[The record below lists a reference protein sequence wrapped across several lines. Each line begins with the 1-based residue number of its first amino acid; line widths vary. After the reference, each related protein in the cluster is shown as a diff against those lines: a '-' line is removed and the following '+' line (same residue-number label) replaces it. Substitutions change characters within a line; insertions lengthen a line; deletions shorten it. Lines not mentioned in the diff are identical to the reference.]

1 MTQEIEDRMRR
12 AARGLDAGDVGSAA
26 AGVAERAGEEGALDV
41 AYARVDSPFGALLVA
56 ATERGLVRLAYPDRP
71 EDAVLEELSR
81 RVSARVLEH
90 PGRLDAARR
99 ELDDYFEGRRR
110 DFDLDLDLSLVR
122 GFGARVLDITSR
134 IPFGESSTYKEV
146 AEEAGSPRGARAAG
160 NALGANPI
168 PIVVPCHRVLHSG
181 GGLGGY
187 TGGLDRKRWLLDIEG
202 RSSSR

>member
-12 AARGLDAGDVGSAA
+12 AAHELDAGDAKRASARL
-26 AGVAERAGEEGALDV
+26 AERAEVEGVLDV
-41 AYARVDSPFGALLVA
+41 AYARVDSPFGTLLAA
-56 ATERGLVRLAYPDRP
+56 ATERGLVRLAYPNLP
-71 EDAVLEELSR
+71 EDAVLEDLSR

-90 PGRLDAARR
+90 PARLDATRR

-110 DFDLDLDLSLVR
+110 DFDLDVDLSLVR
-122 GFGARVLDITSR
+122 GFGARVLEITAR
-134 IPFGESSTYKEV
+134 IPYGECSTYKEV

-168 PIVVPCHRVLHSG
+168 PIVVPCHRVLHSS

-187 TGGLDRKRWLLDIEG
+187 TGGLDRKRQLLAIEG
-202 RSSSR
+202 RPASG